1 MLETSAPTTAVPRV
15 ERELFVRRLVATQFT
30 GVDAPDSVIIE
41 LLGSMRDVE
50 FRKKQVVFEA
60 GRNPDWFY
68 IVRTGAIE
76 LRHDGQAP
84 WKFTAGSTIGIID
97 ALIDRP
103 YQRHA
108 VALTDAACLAIRTA
122 EYFEMLEDHSAFA
135 REVVAFQALRLQ
147 QKHLELP
154 EPETR
159 FRRPSQWR
167 LLRPG
172 AKELGLV
179 EKLLVL
185 RKVPAFATST
195 IQPLV
200 SLAKRAR
207 SIQFEPGSVIF
218 EEGEESETFWAI
230 AAGKVK
236 ISRGGKTLVER
247 GAGELIESFAAFG
260 HTRRQYTATATE
272 PVIMV
277 AVEKD
282 VLFDRME
289 EHFELTRSVMA
300 YIAAK
305 WDLINQSSVE
315 AQQSS
320 TLQGGG

>member
-1 MLETSAPTTAVPRV
+1 MLETGAPTAVPRV

-41 LLGSMRDVE
+41 LLAAMRDVE
-50 FRKKQVVFEA
+50 FRRRQKVFER

-68 IVRTGAIE
+68 IVRSGAIE
-76 LRHDGQAP
+76 LVHADQSP

-103 YQRHA
+103 YQRSA
-108 VALTDAACLAIRTA
+108 VALSDSACLAIRTA
-122 EYFEMLEDHSAFA
+122 DYFEMLEDHSAFA
-135 REVVAFQALRLQ
+135 REVVAFQAVRLQ
-147 QKHLELP
+147 QRHLELP

-159 FRRPSQWR
+159 FRSPSSNWR
-167 LLRPG
+167 LLRPD

-200 SLAKRAR
+200 SLAKRAK
-207 SIQFEPGSVIF
+207 SIHYAEGDVIF
-218 EEGEESETFWAI
+218 SEDEESETFWAI
-230 AAGKVK
+230 AAGRVE
-236 ISRGGKTLVER
+236 INRGGSRVVER
-247 GAGELIESFAAFG
+247 GPGELIESFAAFG
-260 HTRRQYTATATE
+260 HVRRQYTATATR
-272 PVIMV
+272 PVIML
-277 AVEKD
+277 AIDKD

-300 YIAAK
+300 YIASK
-305 WDLINQSSVE
+305 WDVINQSAVD
-315 AQQSS
+315 AQASS